1 MAKNYIDF
9 EDLEE
14 DSHKLI
20 DFLEEDLEL
29 EDEYSVHLL
38 LQHVLDLMEAE
49 TQETAKMEVIDYI
62 Q

>member
-1 MAKNYIDF
+1 MNYIDF

>member
-20 DFLEEDLEL
+20 EFLEEDLEL

-38 LQHVLDLMEAE
+38 LQHVLDLMETE
-49 TQETAKMEVIDYI
+49 SQETAKMEVVDYI

>member
-1 MAKNYIDF
+1 MNYIDF

-20 DFLEEDLEL
+20 EFLEEDLEL

-38 LQHVLDLMEAE
+38 LQHVLDLMETE
-49 TQETAKMEVIDYI
+49 SQETAKMEVIDYI

>member
-1 MAKNYIDF
+1 VNYIDF

-14 DSHKLI
+14 DSQKLI

-38 LQHVLDLMEAE
+38 LQHVLDLMETE

>member
-20 DFLEEDLEL
+20 EFLEEDLEL

-49 TQETAKMEVIDYI
+49 SQETAKMEVIDYI

>member
-1 MAKNYIDF
+1 VNYIDF

-20 DFLEEDLEL
+20 EFLEEDLEL

-38 LQHVLDLMEAE
+38 LQHVLDLMETE
-49 TQETAKMEVIDYI
+49 SQETAKMEVIEYI

>member
-1 MAKNYIDF
+1 MNYIDF

-20 DFLEEDLEL
+20 EFLEEDLEL

-38 LQHVLDLMEAE
+38 LQHVLDLMETE

>member
-1 MAKNYIDF
+1 MNYIDF

-20 DFLEEDLEL
+20 EFLEEDLEL

>member
-1 MAKNYIDF
+1 MNYIDF

-20 DFLEEDLEL
+20 EFLEEDLEL

-38 LQHVLDLMEAE
+38 LQHVLDLMETE
-49 TQETAKMEVIDYI
+49 SQETAKMEVVDYI

>member
-1 MAKNYIDF
+1 
-9 EDLEE
+9 LEE
-14 DSHKLI
+14 DSSKLI
-20 DFLEEDLEL
+20 EFLEEDLEL

>member
-1 MAKNYIDF
+1 MNYIDF

-14 DSHKLI
+14 DSQKLI

-29 EDEYSVHLL
+29 EDEYSVYIL
-38 LQHVLDLMEAE
+38 LQHVMDLMETE
-49 TQETAKMEVIDYI
+49 SQETAKMEVVDYI

>member
-20 DFLEEDLEL
+20 EFLEEDLEL

-38 LQHVLDLMEAE
+38 LQHVLDLMETE

>member
-1 MAKNYIDF
+1 MNYIDF

-20 DFLEEDLEL
+20 EFLEEDLEL

-38 LQHVLDLMEAE
+38 LQHVLDLMETE
-49 TQETAKMEVIDYI
+49 SQETAKMEVIEYI

>member
-1 MAKNYIDF
+1 VNYIDF

-20 DFLEEDLEL
+20 EFLEEDLEL
-29 EDEYSVHLL
+29 DDEYSVHLL
-38 LQHVLDLMEAE
+38 LQHVLDLMETE
-49 TQETAKMEVIDYI
+49 SQETAKMEVVDYI

>member
-1 MAKNYIDF
+1 MNYIDF

-49 TQETAKMEVIDYI
+49 TQETAKMEVVDYI

>member
-1 MAKNYIDF
+1 MNYIDF

-20 DFLEEDLEL
+20 EFLEEDLEL

-49 TQETAKMEVIDYI
+49 TQETAKMEVIDHI

>member
-1 MAKNYIDF
+1 VNYIDF

-20 DFLEEDLEL
+20 EFLEEDLEL

-49 TQETAKMEVIDYI
+49 SQETAKMEVIDYI

>member
-1 MAKNYIDF
+1 VNYIDF

-14 DSHKLI
+14 DSSKLI
-20 DFLEEDLEL
+20 EFLEEDLEL

-49 TQETAKMEVIDYI
+49 SQETAKMEVIDYI

>member
-1 MAKNYIDF
+1 VNYIDF

-20 DFLEEDLEL
+20 EFLEEDLEL

-38 LQHVLDLMEAE
+38 LQHVLDLMETE
-49 TQETAKMEVIDYI
+49 SQETAKMEVVDYI